1 MQWFI
6 IGLILI
12 MLLIVM
18 FCYKNYST
26 MPKIPLIGIDWLGM
40 LMWGAAAMCALFIC
54 IYGKHYDWWESE
66 YIWAATIATIVIIVL
81 N

>member
-1 MQWFI
+1 
-6 IGLILI
+6 

-54 IYGKHYDWWESE
+54 IYGKYYDWWESE